1 MVDREAMHP
10 PDRFDVCTCG
20 HRRGDHEGSEPEP
33 CMWSRANGDKE
44 DCPCKAF
51 VYVYNQVRGK
61 DKP

>member
-1 MVDREAMHP
+1 
-10 PDRFDVCTCG
+10 
-20 HRRGDHEGSEPEP
+20 
-33 CMWSRANGDKE
+33 MWSRANGDKE